1 MVGWGQ
7 TTVTWPGTSALPGS
21 ATAVGNDQNVT
32 IMVSAPNSYSNP
44 IRIYANTT
52 VTIDATN
59 DAKILSVAYE
69 ASSTGNYVTYAQ
81 NATVSPQATPTVSG
95 KIVTWTYAESAN
107 VTHFTFTPSSQ
118 TRSNGISIT
127 YKTAGGGSQLTPS
140 DLALTNAPV
149 ALTFDLYN
157 NNAAQTISYTT
168 SGTGN
173 VSVSSSN
180 YVTTQVNQ
188 VNKTITVTP
197 NAVTPSAQTITV
209 SQAAD
214 GTYDAGQ
221 VTFTV
226 EVDDSTPGADVTF
239 TAGTDSGTNSDYNN
253 SDEMSKSGVTIW
265 YKCCFRSKSIS
276 HLCEFNDD
284 YFSSRLYHQQDCL

>member
-1 MVGWGQ
+1 MKRKFTKLIAALALLLFVAPPMVGWGQ

-107 VTHFTFTPSSQ
+107 VTQFTFTPSSQ

-140 DLALTNAPV
+140 DLAPL
-149 ALTFDLYN
+149 LSLSTF
-157 NNAAQTISYTT
+157 ITT
-168 SGTGN
+168 MLP
-173 VSVSSSN
+173 
-180 YVTTQVNQ
+180 
-188 VNKTITVTP
+188 K
-197 NAVTPSAQTITV
+197 PSAIRLLALEMFLLA
-209 SQAAD
+209 QA
-214 GTYDAGQ
+214 T
-221 VTFTV
+221 
-226 EVDDSTPGADVTF
+226 
-239 TAGTDSGTNSDYNN
+239 
-253 SDEMSKSGVTIW
+253 M
-265 YKCCFRSKSIS
+265 
-276 HLCEFNDD
+276 
-284 YFSSRLYHQQDCL
+284 